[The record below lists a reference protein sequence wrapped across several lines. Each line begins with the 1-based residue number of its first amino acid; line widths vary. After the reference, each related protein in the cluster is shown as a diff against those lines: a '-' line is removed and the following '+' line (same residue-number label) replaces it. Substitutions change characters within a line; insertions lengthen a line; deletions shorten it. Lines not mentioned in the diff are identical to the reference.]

1 MNEEELTRRK
11 EGEGMGVKGEQQCC
25 GCRDKLLEE
34 RRRRRELLTIVVQRL
49 HWEEESRNK
58 AAGHHSHELSLLLA
72 EVLLL
77 RGALLR
83 EQMRVGSLLTGQE
96 SNIRTQQLELERL
109 RKAQRRMTI
118 GPGVKSRKVDTS
130 TSEESSPTSSFSAVS
145 KQKPMKSASRS
156 GIASDSGCDL
166 LTSDQ
171 LSDEAKEE
179 EERPAEWEDGR
190 VKGEDEEEEEE
201 KELKVVK
208 P

>member
-83 EQMRVGSLLTGQE
+83 EQMRVGTLLTGQE
-96 SNIRTQQLELERL
+96 RNIRTQQLELERL

-145 KQKPMKSASRS
+145 KQKPMKSASSRS

-171 LSDEAKEE
+171 LSDEAREE
-179 EERPAEWEDGR
+179 EEE
-190 VKGEDEEEEEE
+190 EDEEEEQ
-201 KELKVVK
+201 KDQ
-208 P
+208 